1 MSTDIR
7 FDEITEDRYLSMVAW
22 CNDQFGRAAL
32 WPQQLTAPESPTTWY
47 TTKAFDKNEFGVKND
62 TGRARFSFKSEK
74 EATLFSL
81 RWGDA
86 KDQK

>member
-7 FDEITEDRYLSMVAW
+7 FDEITEDRYESMVAW
-22 CNDQFGRAAL
+22 CNEQFGRAAL
-32 WPQQLTAPESPTTWY
+32 WPQQLNLPESPTTWY
-47 TTKAFDKNEFGVKND
+47 TTKAFDRNEFEVKSE